1 MADLCTVCECGG
13 IHMVVG
19 ITGRDVTLPCWP
31 RPHRHMGP
39 PHAHRLETL
48 PWFSCYGDTLLS
60 TRGCSV
66 TSRPS
71 DQLLGRA
78 RDRDMVPGH
87 RPRAEQR
94 LWAVLAQG
102 GAGLLLQLECPRSSG
117 YGGGSCRAWS
127 SLSDEAVY
135 L

>member
-1 MADLCTVCECGG
+1 
-13 IHMVVG
+13 MVVG

-66 TSRPS
+66 TSRPL

-78 RDRDMVPGH
+78 RDRDMSSDSGLYWRRVVQGCFCNLNVHVLLVMEEEAELSYNCPG
-87 RPRAEQR
+87 
-94 LWAVLAQG
+94 
-102 GAGLLLQLECPRSSG
+102 S
-117 YGGGSCRAWS
+117 
-127 SLSDEAVY
+127 
-135 L
+135 